1 MTDRDSRT
9 GELTLSRREM
19 IGALTAAA
27 AVAPAAIA
35 PAAIAPAFIRDLFAA
50 GAPVVETTAGKVR
63 GSFADGAYTFLCVP
77 YGADTSGAGRF
88 MPPRPP
94 GPWAGVREIPAKRAI
109 APQTDPAP
117 APGPKIPA
125 LVGMMSIGSE
135 EGSVETEDCLNLTI
149 YTPGLDN
156 ARRPVMFWCHGGGY
170 AQGSGSAKMYH
181 GAALARA
188 GDVVVVSVTHRLNVL
203 GYAHLAGSGP
213 DFASSGNA
221 GMLDIVLALEWVKKN
236 IRRFGGDPGKVLV
249 FGQSGGG
256 GKVAA
261 LLSMPSARGLFQR
274 AAMQSGSTRRFQD
287 PDDAAEAPRG
297 LFAELGLRPDQ
308 GRELQKVPLERLMA
322 AHFAA
327 SKRPGGA
334 GRYAPVRDGAVI
346 PRHPFHPTANPL
358 AAPVPLV
365 IGTVRTEGTA
375 FQLADEAAYQL
386 DGAGLEAR
394 MKSTLGDQ
402 DGAAAVALY
411 RKLMPGAS
419 TSDLYFE
426 MTSDRGRR
434 AAIEIAELK
443 AVQGVTPAYLY
454 ELTWSTPV
462 YDGLLRTPHSLD
474 LPLIFN
480 LADHPVW
487 APYTGGVPESIQ
499 VARAMMGAWVAFA
512 LTGAPGTRTLPWPAF
527 TLENFETM
535 VFDVKSEA
543 KRDPFRETRKFWE
556 GV

>member
-1 MTDRDSRT
+1 MSDRENRT
-9 GELTLSRREM
+9 GGWTLSRREV
-19 IGALTAAA
+19 IGGLTAAA
-27 AVAPAAIA
+27 ALVPAAT
-35 PAAIAPAFIRDLFAA
+35 APAFIRDLFAA

-63 GSFADGAYTFLCVP
+63 GSFADGAYAFLCVP

-94 GPWAGVREIPAKRAI
+94 RPWAGVREIPEKRPI

-117 APGPKIPA
+117 APSPKIPA
-125 LVGMMSIGSE
+125 LVGMLSIGSE

-149 YTPGLDN
+149 HTPGLDN

-203 GYAHLAGSGP
+203 GFAHLAGSGP
-213 DFASSGNA
+213 DFASSGNV
-221 GMLDIVLALEWVKKN
+221 GMQDIVLALEWVKRN
-236 IRRFGGDPGKVLV
+236 IRRFGGDPDRVLV

-287 PDDAAEAPRG
+287 PDDAARAPLG

-327 SKRPGGA
+327 SKRPGGT
-334 GRYAPVRDGAVI
+334 GRYAPVHDGSVI
-346 PRHPFHPTANPL
+346 PRHPFHPTANSL

-375 FQLADEAAYQL
+375 FQLADEAAFKL
-386 DGAGLEAR
+386 DEAGLLAR
-394 MKSTLGDQ
+394 MKSALGDR
-402 DGAAAVALY
+402 GEEAVALY

-419 TSDLYFE
+419 PSDLYFE

-443 AVQGVTPAYLY
+443 TAQAVTPAYLY

-474 LPLIFN
+474 LPLVFN

-487 APYTGGVPESIQ
+487 APYTGGVPESLQ
-499 VARAMMGAWVAFA
+499 VSRAMMGAWVAFA
-512 LTGAPGTRTLPWPAF
+512 RTGSPGTRALPWPAF
-527 TLENFETM
+527 TLDDFETM
-535 VFDVKSEA
+535 VFDVRSEA
-543 KRDPFRETRKFWE
+543 RKDPFRETRRFWE